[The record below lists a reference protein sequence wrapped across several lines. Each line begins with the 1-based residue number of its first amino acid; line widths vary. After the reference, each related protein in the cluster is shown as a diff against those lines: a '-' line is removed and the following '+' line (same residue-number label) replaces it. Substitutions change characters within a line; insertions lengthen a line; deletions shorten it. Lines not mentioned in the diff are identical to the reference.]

1 MIHHK
6 VDKYLSL
13 YDEYHAL
20 KETLESMKE
29 ELEQY
34 MFQQG
39 VKELDG
45 YTTNRKIV
53 LQPVHRP
60 KVTSRYSTYDVKDIL
75 PYLDDKTKE
84 KCLVQ
89 VVDKEA
95 IEAYIKLDVLPKEIE
110 DRKNITSSYRLVA
123 DKPHK

>member
-6 VDKYLSL
+6 VDKFLSL

-20 KETLESMKE
+20 KETMEKLKE
-29 ELEQY
+29 ELETY
-34 MFQQG
+34 MIEHE

-45 YTTNRKIV
+45 YKTNRKIV

-60 KVTSRYSTYDVKDIL
+60 KVTSRYSTYDVESIL
-75 PYLDDKTKE
+75 PFLNKETKE

-89 VVDKEA
+89 VVDKDA
-95 IEAYIKLDVLPKEIE
+95 IEAYIQLNMLPKDIE
-110 DRKNITSSYRLVA
+110 QHKNVTSSYRLVA
-123 DKPHK
+123 DKQHK